1 VKKAIPVRMPD
12 WPEGELP
19 TTKQVE
25 VYLVSWEHQR
35 KPLAADPGVGLSQK
49 SFWLDPEDLE
59 INARRAECFRAG
71 RPDRALFLRRIIATY
86 HQQKTWKPT
95 PRHASAVPRPE
106 TRTVSTG
113 LAATLRQVLQ
123 RVSAPEAHSEGELS
137 YAEVNE
143 ISRAQGL
150 GICWQP
156 GNVYR
161 IGRTANAKSCLVLI
175 DVQGRELAK
184 YGSW

>member
-1 VKKAIPVRMPD
+1 MKKAIPVRMPD

-25 VYLVSWEHQR
+25 VYLLSWEHQC
-35 KPLAADPGVGLSQK
+35 KPLAADPAVGLSQK
-49 SFWLDPEDLE
+49 SSWLDPEDLE

-71 RPDRALFLRRIIATY
+71 RPDRALFLRRVIATY
-86 HQQKTWKPT
+86 HQRKTGKPT
-95 PRHASAVPRPE
+95 PMQAPAAPRPE

-123 RVSAPEAHSEGELS
+123 RVSAPEAHPESELS
-137 YAEVNE
+137 YAQVNE

-156 GNVYR
+156 GNVYC
-161 IGRTANAKSCLVLI
+161 IGRTANAKSYLVLI
-175 DVQGRELAK
+175 DAQGRELAR

>member
-25 VYLVSWEHQR
+25 VYLLSWEHQR
-35 KPLAADPGVGLSQK
+35 KPLATDPGVGLSQK
-49 SFWLDPEDLE
+49 SFWLDPEDLG

-71 RPDRALFLRRIIATY
+71 RPDRALFLRRVIATY
-86 HQQKTWKPT
+86 HQRKTWKPT
-95 PRHASAVPRPE
+95 PRQAPAVPQPE

-113 LAATLRQVLQ
+113 LAATIGQLLQ
-123 RVSAPEAHSEGELS
+123 RVSVTEAHPVSELS
-137 YAEVNE
+137 YAQVNE
-143 ISRAQGL
+143 ISHAQGL
-150 GICWQP
+150 GIFWQP

-175 DVQGRELAK
+175 DAQGRELAR

>member
-1 VKKAIPVRMPD
+1 
-12 WPEGELP
+12 LP

-25 VYLVSWEHQR
+25 VYVLFWEHQR
-35 KPLAADPGVGLSQK
+35 KQLAADPGVGLSQK
-49 SFWLDPEDLE
+49 SFWLDPEALE

-95 PRHASAVPRPE
+95 PRQAPAALRPE

-123 RVSAPEAHSEGELS
+123 RVSAPETHPEEELS
-137 YAEVNE
+137 YAQVNE

-175 DVQGRELAK
+175 DDQGRELAR